1 MGREWVEFLAKEEFH
16 IEETGKLDLY
26 HQTEEKQILSELT
39 IQFLQDLRR
48 EFTDCI
54 KVFNTYRGEQRN
66 TIKIYGIQG
75 TQSDFLVFRNSLK
88 LIVALERPGTVSLTF
103 HTLAGGLKSGKKLES
118 DLIEVTLGP
127 FNEGIWKF
135 KNQVVYA
142 QSIVRYY
149 LTEFIRNS
157 IN

>member
-1 MGREWVEFLAKEEFH
+1 MVRDWIEFLAKEEVRV
-16 IEETGKLDLY
+16 EETGEFDLY
-26 HQTEEKQILSELT
+26 HQTEEKQVLTELT
-39 IQFLQDLRR
+39 AQFLQDLRR
-48 EFTDCI
+48 EFSDCI
-54 KVFNTYRGEQRN
+54 KVFNAHRGEQRN

-88 LIVALERPGTVSLTF
+88 LIVAFEQPGTISFTFNSLQ
-103 HTLAGGLKSGKKLES
+103 GGLKSGKKLDC
-118 DLIEVTLGP
+118 DLIEVNLGP
-127 FNEGIWKF
+127 FNEGVWKF

-157 IN
+157 LN

>member
-1 MGREWVEFLAKEEFH
+1 MGRDWIQFLAKEEVR
-16 IEETGKLDLY
+16 IEETGELDLY
-26 HQTEEKQILSELT
+26 LQTEEKQLLSELT
-39 IQFLQDLRR
+39 TQFLQDLRR
-48 EFTDCI
+48 EFSDCI
-54 KVFNTYRGEQRN
+54 KAFNAYRGEQRN

-88 LIVALERPGTVSLTF
+88 LIVAFERPGTIGFTFNSLQ
-103 HTLAGGLKSGKKLES
+103 GGVKSGKKLDS
-118 DLIEVTLGP
+118 DLIEVNLGP

-135 KNQVVYA
+135 KNQVVHL

-157 IN
+157 MN